1 MTNEITIS
9 KAELKLDLEEAGIRV
24 LDYVP
29 ERITPPIVIMSS
41 ASPYLTPS
49 TLGTQYDLNLEL
61 VVIATTA
68 TNKKATENLDQA
80 IHNVLSAMPRYA
92 RVIRVNEPYN
102 LQTNNAEY
110 LSANISLELEITI
123 LKGHEMTNT

>member
-1 MTNEITIS
+1 MSNEITIS
-9 KAELKLDLEEAGIRV
+9 KAELKLDLEQAGIRV

-49 TLGTQYDLNLEL
+49 TLGNQYDLNLEL
-61 VVIATTA
+61 VVIASTA
-68 TNKKATENLDQA
+68 TNKQATENLDQA

-123 LKGHEMTNT
+123 

>member
-1 MTNEITIS
+1 MSNEITIS
-9 KAELKLDLEEAGIRV
+9 KAELKLDLEQAGIRV

-80 IHNVLSAMPRYA
+80 IHNVLTAMPRYA

-123 LKGHEMTNT
+123 

>member
-9 KAELKLDLEEAGIRV
+9 KAEFKLDLEAASIRV

-29 ERITPPIVIMSS
+29 ERITPPIVIINA

-61 VVIATTA
+61 VVIASTA

-80 IHNVLSAMPRYA
+80 IHDVLNAMPRYA

-110 LSANISLELEITI
+110 LSANISVELEITI
-123 LKGHEMTNT
+123 